1 MSRDFFT
8 EEVLK
13 LKILSTDADASWLS
27 GGDGCD
33 GNVHNKDDEDADEA
47 DVNADELDNI
57 S

>member
-13 LKILSTDADASWLS
+13 LKILATDADGSWLS
-27 GGDGCD
+27 GGD

-57 S
+57 